1 MCEQNGE
8 KEMKTKIIVI
18 AITLAIVLL
27 VGRTVWKNIAEDK
40 MRLEKEQ
47 ISEIGYRNL
56 DYIHVLCIDRD
67 RTDFTYGTD
76 RIIVDGLDINEYG
89 LIANIALYNEFHEGE
104 TLTVEQVLQEYEA
117 FCNDVDGVYDG
128 LNALTKFD
136 SDYYFYCSY
145 HGMQYQDD
153 HSEYYYHML
162 DYSENHP
169 TIKEQMQ
176 EIAENAA
183 KRLHE
188 ELEGEK
194 GAVSEDS
201 NTTENEEVSSY
212 AVDEILSELTI
223 QDTSMEWPCKLG
235 DLQDIMDIRYADSH
249 AFGDSIYR
257 PILCYA
263 MYLDDKYVGMI
274 YVIKNRRDISES
286 AVVAMELS
294 YALYDGV
301 NFEFQGI
308 TKDSSYTDIVNSLGK
323 PTAQDEL
330 GYRTA
335 RYYDVD
341 QERLDTWGY
350 YYTYDEIDFMFYD
363 DDSIRSVMFFFS
375 NQE

>member
-1 MCEQNGE
+1 MCQQNGE

-128 LNALTKFD
+128 LDALTKFD

-301 NFEFQGI
+301 DFEFQGI